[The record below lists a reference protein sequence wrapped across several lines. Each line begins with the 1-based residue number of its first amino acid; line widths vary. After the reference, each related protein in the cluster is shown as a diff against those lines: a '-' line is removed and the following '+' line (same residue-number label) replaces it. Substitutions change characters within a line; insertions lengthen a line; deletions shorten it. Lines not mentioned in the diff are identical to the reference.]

1 MANNIRVSAG
11 NNNTANVTVSSTNI
25 NTPIKATS
33 VEAVYHANR
42 AEEYAKQ
49 AQQSATDA
57 QNAERNASNVVN
69 NISTLTQDALN
80 DINNATTESLSAID
94 DASAPVFEHLDTVQ
108 YISDNMN
115 NVIYVAMNVD
125 TILNKTIDIG
135 TVKTTE
141 AGTNATVTNS
151 GTQYN
156 PVLNFTI
163 PRGDKGEQGDNGKDG
178 KDGDDGGM
186 DATYDEETKTLSF
199 YNETGTFLHPKWGD
213 VAGDINNQQDLID
226 KFKDYATH
234 IDVLSAIASIP
245 QFKLSIVTKLPAT
258 GEKMTLYLV
267 PKEGT
272 GSDVHNEYIWI
283 EQTSRFEFLGTT
295 AVDLT
300 DYYTKTEI
308 DSKIGDIESILDE
321 INGDV

>member
-1 MANNIRVSAG
+1 MANEI
-11 NNNTANVTVSSTNI
+11 TVSVGGQSGNVSVSSGSKKVDVNITKDLSAYYSALAKDWAIKTNGVVDGTDYSAKHYASMAQAIADQFGISKEEVETALRAEGAIQIEKIQEVAEPILAEVDKLEPISQNIDSVVDVAENIDDII
-25 NTPIKATS
+25 NKTVDVGQTITSEPGTMAS
-33 VEAVYHANR
+33 VE
-42 AEEYAKQ
+42 
-49 AQQSATDA
+49 
-57 QNAERNASNVVN
+57 NVGT
-69 NISTLTQDALN
+69 IY
-80 DINNATTESLSAID
+80 
-94 DASAPVFEHLDTVQ
+94 APVLD
-108 YISDNMN
+108 
-115 NVIYVAMNVD
+115 
-125 TILNKTIDIG
+125 
-135 TVKTTE
+135 
-141 AGTNATVTNS
+141 
-151 GTQYN
+151 
-156 PVLNFTI
+156 FTI
-163 PRGDKGEQGDNGKDG
+163 PRGEK
-178 KDGDDGGM
+178 GDDGGM

-226 KFKDYATH
+226 KFRDYATH

-283 EQTSRFEFLGTT
+283 EQTSRFEFLGST